1 MIGML
6 FPLRL
11 LSGGRSALRFG
22 QPPAHGGDH
31 PFRVPELSSTFFRM
45 ASASSIVSLM
55 PSMLKDAM
63 SARNRSSWETD
74 GLRERLCGV
83 IP

>member
-1 MIGML
+1 
-6 FPLRL
+6 
-11 LSGGRSALRFG
+11 
-22 QPPAHGGDH
+22 
-31 PFRVPELSSTFFRM
+31 M
-45 ASASSIVSLM
+45 ANASSMVSLM